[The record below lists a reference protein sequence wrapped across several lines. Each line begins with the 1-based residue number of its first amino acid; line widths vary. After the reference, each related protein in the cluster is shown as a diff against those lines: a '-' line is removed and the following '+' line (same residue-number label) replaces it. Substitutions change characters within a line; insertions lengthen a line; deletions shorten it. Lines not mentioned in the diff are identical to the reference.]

1 MTKPTK
7 NTAKPAAP
15 VKTAKSEKEGFGS
28 YGARLRVVRESLG
41 ISRPKFAVMLHPEFP
56 VTTLKNY
63 ELGYRQMAP
72 EVATYME
79 ASEMLAPYVNYVMF
93 GKAEITAQ
101 MMPDARKKYDPYE
114 VRAAAGSRRDN
125 TRGGAC

>member
-7 NTAKPAAP
+7 NTANPAAP
-15 VKTAKSEKEGFGS
+15 VKTAKSKKKGFGS

-72 EVATYME
+72 EVLTHME
-79 ASEMLAPYVNYVMF
+79 ASETLAPYVNYVLF
-93 GKAEITAQ
+93 GKAEIAPQ
-101 MMPDARKKYDPYE
+101 LMPDVRKKYDPYAMRE
-114 VRAAAGSRRDN
+114 AGK
-125 TRGGAC
+125 